1 MSKIQFT
8 WNLNPLTTISRI
20 RNNLFG
26 LSIYTSSIR
35 TVFDN
40 PIGRGLRD
48 RINSRRGEIRRPKYT
63 HTHKE
68 VDDKKDGRV
77 DGKQ

>member
-1 MSKIQFT
+1 M
-8 WNLNPLTTISRI
+8 
-20 RNNLFG
+20 
-26 LSIYTSSIR
+26 
-35 TVFDN
+35 FDN

-77 DGKQ
+77 DGNNQA